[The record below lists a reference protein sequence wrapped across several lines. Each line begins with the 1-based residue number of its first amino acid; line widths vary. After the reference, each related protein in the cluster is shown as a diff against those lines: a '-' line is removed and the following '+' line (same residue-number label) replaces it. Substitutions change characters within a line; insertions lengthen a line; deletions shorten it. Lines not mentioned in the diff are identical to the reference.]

1 MRVDLHMH
9 TGYSADASIRSPS
22 TIKFTPASR
31 PDWISS
37 ALPIIWIFCVR
48 AARATT
54 VTRKPVRARYG
65 KAPSGRERRY

>member
-1 MRVDLHMH
+1 MQVDLHMH

-22 TIKFTPASR
+22 TINSR
-31 PDWISS
+31 LRAADWISS

-54 VTRKPVRARYG
+54 VTRKHVRARYG